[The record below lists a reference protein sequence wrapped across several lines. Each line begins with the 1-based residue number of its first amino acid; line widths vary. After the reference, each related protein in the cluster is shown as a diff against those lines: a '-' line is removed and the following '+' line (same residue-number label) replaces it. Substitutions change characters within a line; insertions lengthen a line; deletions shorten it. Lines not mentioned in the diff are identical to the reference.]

1 MEKEQSEE
9 IKNNTKTEQNEEVAV
24 KIENLCKKYK
34 MYKSK
39 KARLVE
45 TIIPSVNMHSD
56 FSAMQDLNLEVRRGE
71 VLGVLGKNGAGKST
85 LLKMVTGV
93 VTPTSGKITINGK
106 ISSLLELGTAFN
118 PELTGIEN
126 IYQNG
131 QVMGLTNQ
139 QIEERK
145 QEIIDFADIGE
156 HINQPVK
163 TYSSGMFARLA
174 FACAIN
180 VDPDILI
187 VDEVLSVG
195 DMSFQLKCFK
205 KFEQFKNKGKT
216 ILFVTH
222 SITDVLKNCTRTIII
237 DFGKKIFDGG
247 VKEGVE
253 KYKKIIVGLDDEKS
267 KEGILTDNEILK
279 QNTNYKQMDKN
290 ILWKTHF
297 DENKNLINYGNGK
310 AEVIDYGMFDENG
323 DFANIIEN
331 DREIVLKSKIKFK
344 EDIKEPIFTMT
355 LKDFKG
361 LEICGTNTL
370 IEKIA
375 TGEYKKDDVVEVSF
389 KQRINVAPGKYTLS
403 FSCTHFNNRGE
414 LEVLDRKYDALLVEV
429 LSLKDTVGMI
439 RLDSEIK
446 IEKE

>member
-1 MEKEQSEE
+1 MEEQKQFDS
-9 IKNNTKTEQNEEVAV
+9 NETAIH
-24 KIENLCKKYK
+24 IEGLCKNYK
-34 MYKSK
+34 MFHK
-39 KARLVE
+39 KTDRLIE
-45 TIIPSVNMHSD
+45 AIIPNINKHDV
-56 FSAMQDLNLEVRRGE
+56 FSAMQDFNLDVKKGE
-71 VLGVLGKNGAGKST
+71 VLGILGKNGAGKST

-93 VTPTSGKITINGK
+93 VTPTAGKIDIKGK

-131 QVMGLTNQ
+131 QVMGLTNE
-139 QIEERK
+139 QIEARK

-156 HINQPVK
+156 HLYQPVK

-205 KFEQFKNKGKT
+205 KFEQFKKNGKT

-237 DFGKKIFDGG
+237 DSGKKIFDGG

-253 KYKKIIVGLDDEKS
+253 KYKKMIVGLDDKKS
-267 KEGILTDNEILK
+267 KEKTLSDS
-279 QNTNYKQMDKN
+279 N
-290 ILWKTHF
+290 ILEKTSNYGKSDGDTWKSHF
-297 DENKNLINYGNGK
+297 DENQNIIEYGNGK
-310 AEVIDYGMFDENG
+310 AKVIDYGMFEENG
-323 DFANIIEN
+323 DFASIIEN
-331 DREIVLKSKIKFK
+331 DKPIILKSKIEFK
-344 EDIKEPIFTMT
+344 EEIKEPIFTMT
-355 LKDFKG
+355 IKDFKG
-361 LEICGTNTL
+361 LEMCGTNTL

-375 TGEYKKDDVVEVSF
+375 TGTYHKGDIVEVSF
-389 KQRINVAPGKYTLS
+389 KQTINLAPGKYTLS
-403 FSCTHFNNRGE
+403 FSCTHFNERGE
-414 LEVLDRKYDALLVEV
+414 LEVLNRKYDALLVEV

-439 RLDSEIK
+439 SLNSQIT
-446 IEKE
+446 IEKGKVENEK

>member
-1 MEKEQSEE
+1 ME
-9 IKNNTKTEQNEEVAV
+9 
-24 KIENLCKKYK
+24 
-34 MYKSK
+34 
-39 KARLVE
+39 
-45 TIIPSVNMHSD
+45 
-56 FSAMQDLNLEVRRGE
+56 
-71 VLGVLGKNGAGKST
+71 KNGAGKST

-93 VTPTSGKITINGK
+93 VTPTAGKIDIKGK

-131 QVMGLTNQ
+131 QVMGLTNE

-156 HINQPVK
+156 HLYQPVK

-205 KFEQFKNKGKT
+205 KFEQFKKNGKT

-237 DFGKKIFDGG
+237 DSGKKIFDGG

-253 KYKKIIVGLDDEKS
+253 KYKKMIVGLDDKKS
-267 KEGILTDNEILK
+267 KEKTLSDS
-279 QNTNYKQMDKN
+279 N
-290 ILWKTHF
+290 ILEKTSNYGKSDGDTWKSHF
-297 DENKNLINYGNGK
+297 DENQNIIEYGNGK
-310 AEVIDYGMFDENG
+310 AKVIDYEMFEENE
-323 DFANIIEN
+323 DFASIIEN
-331 DREIVLKSKIKFK
+331 DKPIILKSKIEFK
-344 EDIKEPIFTMT
+344 EEIKEPIFTMT
-355 LKDFKG
+355 IKDFKG
-361 LEICGTNTL
+361 LEMCGTNTL

-375 TGEYKKDDVVEVSF
+375 TGTYHKGDIVEVSF
-389 KQRINVAPGKYTLS
+389 RNKQ
-403 FSCTHFNNRGE
+403 
-414 LEVLDRKYDALLVEV
+414 
-429 LSLKDTVGMI
+429 
-439 RLDSEIK
+439 
-446 IEKE
+446 

>member
-1 MEKEQSEE
+1 MEEQKQFDS
-9 IKNNTKTEQNEEVAV
+9 NETAIH
-24 KIENLCKKYK
+24 IEGLCKNYK
-34 MYKSK
+34 MFHK
-39 KARLVE
+39 KTDRLIE
-45 TIIPSVNMHSD
+45 AIIPNINKHDV
-56 FSAMQDLNLEVRRGE
+56 FSAMQDFNLDVKKGE
-71 VLGVLGKNGAGKST
+71 VLGILGKNGAGKST

-93 VTPTSGKITINGK
+93 VTPTAGKIDIKGK

-131 QVMGLTNQ
+131 QVMGLTNE

-156 HINQPVK
+156 HLYQPVK

-205 KFEQFKNKGKT
+205 KFEQFKKNGKT

-237 DFGKKIFDGG
+237 DSGKKIFDGG

-253 KYKKIIVGLDDEKS
+253 KYKKMIVGLDDKKS
-267 KEGILTDNEILK
+267 KEKTLSDS
-279 QNTNYKQMDKN
+279 N
-290 ILWKTHF
+290 ILEKTSNYGKSDGDTWKSHF
-297 DENKNLINYGNGK
+297 DENQNIIEYGNGK
-310 AEVIDYGMFDENG
+310 AKVIDYGMFEENG
-323 DFANIIEN
+323 DFASIIEN
-331 DREIVLKSKIKFK
+331 DKPIILKSKIEFK
-344 EDIKEPIFTMT
+344 EEIKEPIFTMT
-355 LKDFKG
+355 IKDFKG
-361 LEICGTNTL
+361 LEMCGTNTL

-375 TGEYKKDDVVEVSF
+375 TGTYHKGDIVEVSF
-389 KQRINVAPGKYTLS
+389 KQTINLAPGKYTLS
-403 FSCTHFNNRGE
+403 FSCTHFNERGE
-414 LEVLDRKYDALLVEV
+414 LEVLNRKYDALLVEV

-439 RLDSEIK
+439 SLNSQIT
-446 IEKE
+446 IEKGKVENEK